1 MNPNTSN
8 DDILK
13 NEPLAA
19 SHPRPWRQKILA
31 VVIPFLIIGA
41 GIAGASYLIK
51 TSPKASRKPP
61 KKTIPLVSVT
71 PIRFGNEPITVPAMG
86 TVVPTRKIELKTSVS
101 GEVIWVH
108 PAFCEGGHLKKGEII
123 LKIDPSDY
131 RLGMIEQKAQVAQ
144 AKYALALELGHQE
157 VARREWDLISKGK
170 SVTQADQDLALR
182 KPHLQ
187 KAKAD
192 LEAAE
197 ALLTQERRNL
207 ERTLIKAPF
216 NAMVSDIKVDVG
228 SNLAAQ
234 TTLATLTGTDRYWV
248 KVSIPTDRLKWITIP
263 NRKDQTGS
271 KVTIY
276 QGNNHHNSQ
285 TREGNVVRL
294 MGDLDPQGRMAR
306 VLVAV
311 DDPLNLAY
319 NLKKRQPLFMG
330 AFVQADLIGKEVSQ
344 VARLARSN
352 LHADNTVWVM
362 TKEGT
367 LSIRTVSILFRDP
380 ESVLVKQGILAG
392 EQLIVSNLPAPVDGM
407 QVRAEKAPL
416 VSQLQKEKKAS

>member
-19 SHPRPWRQKILA
+19 SQPRSWRQRILA
-31 VVIPFLIIGA
+31 VVIPFLILGA
-41 GIAGASYLIK
+41 GIAGASYWIK

-61 KKTIPLVSVT
+61 KKTIPIVKVA
-71 PIRFGNEPITVPAMG
+71 PIRLQNEQVTVKAMG
-86 TVVPTRKIELKTSVS
+86 TVVPTRKIELKTSVD

-108 PAFCEGGHLKKGEII
+108 PAFCEGGHLKKGEVIV
-123 LKIDPSDY
+123 KIDPSDY
-131 RLGMIEQKAQVAQ
+131 RLRMIEQKAQVAQ

-157 VARREWDLISKGK
+157 VARREWALISKSK
-170 SVTQADQDLALR
+170 TVTQADEDLALR

-187 KAKAD
+187 KAKAE

-228 SNLAAQ
+228 SNLTAQ

-248 KVSIPTDRLKWITIP
+248 KVSIPTDRLQWIAIP
-263 NRKDQTGS
+263 SRKGQTGS
-271 KVTIY
+271 SVTIY
-276 QGNNHHNSQ
+276 QGNNRNKSQ
-285 TREGNVVRL
+285 SRQGKVVRL
-294 MGDLDPQGRMAR
+294 MGDLDPKGRMAR
-306 VLVAV
+306 VLAAV
-311 DDPLNLAY
+311 DDPLNLSY
-319 NLKKRQPLFMG
+319 DLKKRQPLFMG
-330 AFVQADLIGKEVSQ
+330 AFVQADIIGRKVSQ
-344 VARLARSN
+344 VVRLARSN
-352 LHADNTVWVM
+352 LHENNTVWVM

-367 LSIRTVSILFRDP
+367 LSVRTVSILFREV
-380 ESVLVKQGILAG
+380 ESVLVNQGILAG
-392 EQLIVSNLPAPVDGM
+392 EQLIVSNLSAPVDGM
-407 QVRAEKAPL
+407 QIRAENNPL
-416 VSQLQKEKKAS
+416 AIQLQKEKNAS

>member
-19 SHPRPWRQKILA
+19 SQSRSWRQNILA

-41 GIAGASYLIK
+41 GMAGASYLIK
-51 TSPKASRKPP
+51 TSPKASRQPP
-61 KKTIPLVSVT
+61 KKTIPLVKVA
-71 PIRFGNEPITVPAMG
+71 PIRFGNEQITVETMG
-86 TVVPTRKIELKTSVS
+86 TVVPTRKIELKTSVD

-108 PAFCEGGHLKKGEII
+108 PAFSEGGHLKKGEVIV
-123 LKIDPSDY
+123 KIDPSDY

-170 SVTQADQDLALR
+170 TVSQADEDLALR

-187 KAKAD
+187 KAKAE

-216 NAMVSDIKVDVG
+216 NAMVSEIKVDVG
-228 SNLAAQ
+228 SNLTAQ

-263 NRKDQTGS
+263 GRKDQTGS
-271 KVTIY
+271 NVTIY
-276 QGNNHHNSQ
+276 QGDNHYNSLSWQ
-285 TREGNVVRL
+285 GKVVRL

-311 DDPLNLAY
+311 DDPLNLS
-319 NLKKRQPLFMG
+319 NDLKKRQPLFMG
-330 AFVQADLIGKEVSQ
+330 AFVHADITGRKVSQ
-344 VARLARSN
+344 VTRLARSN
-352 LHADNTVWVM
+352 LHENNTVWVM
-362 TKEGT
+362 TKAET
-367 LSIRTVSILFRDP
+367 LSVRTVSILFREV
-380 ESVLVKQGILAG
+380 ESVLVNQGILAG

-407 QVRAEKAPL
+407 QIRAENDPL
-416 VSQLQKEKKAS
+416 NGQLQKEKKVS